1 MVSVWLTAVSELRA
15 ALEAT
20 GWCGVNLDVAVSVAY
35 LDPDAAAL
43 VAEFMAEAPLD
54 DSFDARYAEV
64 SVVRK
69 VLEEWSSPSTLS
81 DTPSSMVC
89 GEALLGAFSSDVP
102 EYLVAD
108 IEGEEVR

>member
-1 MVSVWLTAVSELRA
+1 M
-15 ALEAT
+15 
-20 GWCGVNLDVAVSVAY
+20 NLDVAVSVAY
-35 LDPDAAAL
+35 LDPDAAAP

-69 VLEEWSSPSTLS
+69 VLDEWSSPSTLS

-89 GEALLGAFSSDVP
+89 GEALLGAFPSDVP
-102 EYLVAD
+102 EDLVAEA
-108 IEGEEVR
+108 EGEEVR